1 MLAFLLAAALGCGD
15 LCGADA
21 VAHYTALLEDGGYG
35 RFSHERAGFLIL
47 ESEGAVTLAP
57 WNATAGFQRAS
68 HRGGIPAGAIAVA
81 HTHPRGASGPSAGDR
96 DLARR
101 IGLPVVVITPDAVV
115 AAIPD
120 GTIRTLIA
128 GPGWWRSAR

>member
-1 MLAFLLAAALGCGD
+1 MFAFLLAAVVGCGD
-15 LCGADA
+15 LCGTDA
-21 VAHYTALLEDGGYG
+21 AAHYAALLEDGGYG

-47 ESEGAVTLAP
+47 ESGGAVTLAP

-68 HRGGIPAGAIAVA
+68 HRGGIPAGTIAVA
-81 HTHPRGASGPSAGDR
+81 HTHPLGAAQPSAGDR

-101 IGLPVVVITPDAVV
+101 IGLPVVVITPDAVI
-115 AAIPD
+115 AAMPD